1 MTIKGLKKERKRFL
15 LGFIGIIVIS
25 NILILLD
32 QTYIQV
38 TLTDDVRMQI
48 ISTPLRLIFAYFFV
62 TRFADYLQKSNLLV
76 AIYAVL
82 SILPI
87 LYLIPF
93 IGLLYSCSKQIKLLE
108 KTQNT

>member
-1 MTIKGLKKERKRFL
+1 MTIEGLKKERKRFL

-32 QTYIQV
+32 QMYV
-38 TLTDDVRMQI
+38 RSTLAYDVRGQM
-48 ISTPLRLIFAYFFV
+48 ISTPLRVIFAYFFV

-93 IGLLYSCSKQIKLLE
+93 IGLLYSTHKQIKLLE
-108 KTQNT
+108 KT